1 MATTRKTLGD
11 RLNAAADGAITTL
24 MSISNGE
31 ITGGN
36 AQTQVAAARTIL
48 NKVVPDLKAI
58 DLSAQIKAEIGKVMI
73 DLADD

>member
-24 MSISNGE
+24 ISISNGE